1 MSLILIIILLVI
13 VFGGGGGYYAHS
25 YYGGPGLGPTETIK
39 SNAGAPNILR
49 GFPLL
54 ALTATAEMSRSRA

>member
-25 YYGGPGLGPTETIK
+25 NYGGRGLG
-39 SNAGAPNILR
+39 GVL
-49 GFPLL
+49 GFVLIIVVVLWLVGRLPIV
-54 ALTATAEMSRSRA
+54 